1 VNADEPVVVLQGVT
15 RAYGSG
21 ASRVEALRGVDLTV
35 FRGEFVAIMGT
46 SGAGKSTLLHL
57 LAGLDRPTSGTVR
70 VGRTNLAR
78 LDEDGRARLRRHRL
92 GLIFQSFQLLDT
104 LSALENVALPL
115 VIAGRMRAEAQQR
128 ARAALDQ
135 VGLENRHGHRPDQL
149 SGGEQQRV
157 AIARA
162 LVIEPLVLLADEP
175 TGNLDSEQGGRIMDL
190 LRRLVDTGRRT
201 LVLVT
206 HDASHATRAHRILH
220 LRDGRVIEATED
232 RPGTGPLT
240 PGEPRGPDWTK
251 LAGRPGWEQAALLAR
266 SLPIPPG
273 GVLFVKPDEA
283 APGASGSQGGAA

>member
-1 VNADEPVVVLQGVT
+1 M
-15 RAYGSG
+15 
-21 ASRVEALRGVDLTV
+21 RGVDLTV
-35 FRGEFVAIMGT
+35 SRGEFVAIMGT

-57 LAGLDRPTSGTVR
+57 LAGLDRPTSGTIR
-70 VGRTNLAR
+70 VGGTDLAR
-78 LDEDGRARLRRHRL
+78 LDEDRLARLRRHRL

-115 VIAGRMRAEAQQR
+115 VIAGRPRAETHQR

-135 VGLENRHGHRPDQL
+135 VGLEQRHGHRPDQL

-206 HDASHATRAHRILH
+206 HDASHAIHAHRILH
-220 LRDGRVIEATED
+220 LRDGRLVDAAGASSE
-232 RPGTGPLT
+232 TGPLI
-240 PGEPRGPDWTK
+240 PERPRTADWTK

-266 SLPIPPG
+266 PLPTPPG

-283 APGASGSQGGAA
+283 VPGANGGQEEVA